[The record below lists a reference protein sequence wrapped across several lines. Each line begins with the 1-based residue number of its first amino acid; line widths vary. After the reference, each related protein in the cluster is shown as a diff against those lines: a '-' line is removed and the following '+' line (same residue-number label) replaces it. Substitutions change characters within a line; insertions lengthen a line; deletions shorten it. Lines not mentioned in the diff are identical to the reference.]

1 MILKSIFNA
10 AIKPIVQIT
19 TIIMIDMG
27 MINAGKERN
36 ITVKR
41 KIIIRATG
49 IKKRMVSLTINCT
62 YLVLRI
68 GIPA

>member
-27 MINAGKERN
+27 MINAGQERN

-41 KIIIRATG
+41 KIIIRTTG
-49 IKKRMVSLTINCT
+49 IKK
-62 YLVLRI
+62 
-68 GIPA
+68 